1 MDPWHGT
8 TEAGET
14 CVITVLL
21 VDDQRAVRG
30 VVRMQLE
37 LEPDMRIVGEA
48 GTVAQALEL
57 AHRFRPDIV
66 VIDVQLPDGDGIE
79 AIPALRMDGSKAVV
93 LTMHDEAGVRER
105 ADQAGAS
112 AFVAKFEPPGR
123 LTDVIRQVAAKTDS

>member
-1 MDPWHGT
+1 
-8 TEAGET
+8 
-14 CVITVLL
+14 

-37 LEPDMRIVGEA
+37 LELDMRIVGEA

-57 AHRFRPDIV
+57 AHRLRPDIV

-93 LTMHDEAGVRER
+93 LTMHDEAAVRER

-112 AFVAKFEPPGR
+112 AFVTKFEPPGR
-123 LTDVIRQVAAKTDS
+123 LTEVIRSVAAKSDS